1 MRSLVNWKDMVCEF
15 PNRFAQT
22 VEGDKVTLQ
31 RSPGTVRT
39 QGTPQNAT
47 NFNIMDLAALEAMLM
62 SSEAMRMLLRQNEE
76 LKGITGEVIEA
87 TLTNS
92 QVCVSVYRKTSK
104 MRLQKILSM
113 NMVRRQHRLQ
123 IRKIWKP

>member
-1 MRSLVNWKDMVCEF
+1 MVCEF

-62 SSEAMRMLLRQNEE
+62 SS
-76 LKGITGEVIEA
+76 
-87 TLTNS
+87 
-92 QVCVSVYRKTSK
+92 
-104 MRLQKILSM
+104 
-113 NMVRRQHRLQ
+113 
-123 IRKIWKP
+123 

>member
-39 QGTPQNAT
+39 QE
-47 NFNIMDLAALEAMLM
+47 LR
-62 SSEAMRMLLRQNEE
+62 RMQLILIQWIWLR
-76 LKGITGEVIEA
+76 
-87 TLTNS
+87 
-92 QVCVSVYRKTSK
+92 
-104 MRLQKILSM
+104 
-113 NMVRRQHRLQ
+113 
-123 IRKIWKP
+123 WKLC

>member
-39 QGTPQNAT
+39 GSYADV
-47 NFNIMDLAALEAMLM
+47 FR
-62 SSEAMRMLLRQNEE
+62 SNENVAE
-76 LKGITGEVIEA
+76 TE
-87 TLTNS
+87 
-92 QVCVSVYRKTSK
+92 
-104 MRLQKILSM
+104 
-113 NMVRRQHRLQ
+113 
-123 IRKIWKP
+123 

>member
-47 NFNIMDLAALEAMLM
+47 NFNTMDLAALEAMLM
-62 SSEAMRMLLRQNEE
+62 SSF
-76 LKGITGEVIEA
+76 KSVPSISITI
-87 TLTNS
+87 TF
-92 QVCVSVYRKTSK
+92 
-104 MRLQKILSM
+104 ILSS
-113 NMVRRQHRLQ
+113 VF
-123 IRKIWKP
+123 